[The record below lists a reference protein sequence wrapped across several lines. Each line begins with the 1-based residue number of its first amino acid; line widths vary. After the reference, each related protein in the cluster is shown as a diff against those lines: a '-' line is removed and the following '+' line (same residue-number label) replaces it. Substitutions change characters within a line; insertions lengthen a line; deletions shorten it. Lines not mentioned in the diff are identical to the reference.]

1 MVQGEKSSDPAELGS
16 SSMFSSYPM
25 IFAMGFLAFEVV
37 SCIGF
42 PVFGTDCHQQE

>member
-25 IFAMGFLAFEVV
+25 IFAMFFFASEVL
-37 SCIGF
+37 SCIEF
-42 PVFGTDCHQQE
+42 PVFGTDWHQQE